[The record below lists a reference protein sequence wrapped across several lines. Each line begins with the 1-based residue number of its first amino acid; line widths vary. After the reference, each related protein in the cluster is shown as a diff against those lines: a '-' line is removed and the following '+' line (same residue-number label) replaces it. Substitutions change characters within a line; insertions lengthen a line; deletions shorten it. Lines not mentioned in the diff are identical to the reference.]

1 MEKTARFTYY
11 IQASQGNA
19 QGELSLSQLVK
30 WMLDAATSHA
40 ESWGVGYSTLIQ
52 ENRVWVLAR
61 LGVEMDRFPVIG
73 DTLVIETWVEGYNPH
88 FSARNFRFTDLSGS
102 VLGYARTIWSVIDVE
117 TRHSVDLGEFCDMNR
132 FVADKAC
139 PMSPLSKIRD
149 FSEGEVIVRPVR
161 YSDIDLNRHVNSVKY
176 IEYMQDVFPLQ
187 TYDTD
192 RIARFEINYLNEAR
206 YGMNLKLFNAKKLQ
220 NEYFLAIK
228 NEENETMCRGKV
240 IFAPRKEKESMFN
253 QQ

>member
-88 FSARNFRFTDLSGS
+88 FSARNFCFTDLSGS
-102 VLGYARTIWSVIDVE
+102 VLGYARTIWSVTATGCKEYAGRGV
-117 TRHSVDLGEFCDMNR
+117 R
-132 FVADKAC
+132 F
-139 PMSPLSKIRD
+139 SPL
-149 FSEGEVIVRPVR
+149 FC
-161 YSDIDLNRHVNSVKY
+161 
-176 IEYMQDVFPLQ
+176 
-187 TYDTD
+187 T
-192 RIARFEINYLNEAR
+192 
-206 YGMNLKLFNAKKLQ
+206 
-220 NEYFLAIK
+220 
-228 NEENETMCRGKV
+228 
-240 IFAPRKEKESMFN
+240 IFALLRHE
-253 QQ
+253 